1 MKLDKNTSEWLL
13 LPKALPSSTHY
24 RNPRLW
30 MGKENWDF
38 IKKEVYKRSNY
49 LCELC
54 GGKGKRHPV
63 EAHELWAFNLDTNE
77 QILIRFVSLCPM
89 CHRLQHMG
97 LAGIHER
104 NNILNGNTLAKH
116 YYELTRTKISFDE
129 LYEMGMA
136 IYNKMSRG
144 KYKVI
149 LDKHN
154 EPLLKLWIKDKKTIF

>member
-1 MKLDKNTSEWLL
+1 MKLDKNTIDWLL

-24 RNPRLW
+24 QNPRVW
-30 MGKENWDF
+30 MGKETWD
-38 IKKEVYKRSNY
+38 IIRKEVYKRSNY

-63 EAHELWAFNLDTNE
+63 EAHELWVFNLETKE
-77 QILIRFVSLCPM
+77 QILIRFISLCPM
-89 CHRLQHMG
+89 CHRMQHIG
-97 LAGIHER
+97 LAGIHEKS
-104 NNILNGNTLAKH
+104 NILKGKDLANH
-116 YYELTRTKISFDE
+116 YHKLTGTKISFDE

-136 IYNKMSRG
+136 IYEKISRG

-154 EPLLKLWIKDKKTIF
+154 EPLLKLWKKGNKITI